1 MHIVKEKKEGKYK
14 KIMIW
19 VPIWRI
25 LKKKNQNEPEYEE
38 GRDKKSKGRKA
49 QYSQHDLAEGSSGK
63 TSKNVVP

>member
-1 MHIVKEKKEGKYK
+1 
-14 KIMIW
+14 MIW